1 MSRNQTWKNFSGGSR
16 ELLNPLLAGSLWMGS
31 IAIYSSATTFLG
43 ILGVS
48 IGWALFQIVMILTV
62 NVAGLL
68 TGEWRQLE
76 LRISRVNLMGVA
88 GLFLAV
94 ILIGAANYSVR

>member
-1 MSRNQTWKNFSGGSR
+1 
-16 ELLNPLLAGSLWMGS
+16 MGS
-31 IAIYSSATTFLG
+31 IAVYSSATTFLG

-48 IGWALFQIVMILTV
+48 IGWALFQIVMILTG

-68 TGEWRQLE
+68 TGEWRQME
-76 LRISRVNLMGVA
+76 PSISRANLMGVA
-88 GLFLAV
+88 VLFLAV